1 MEMDTGGLCVPRVTG
16 SILAAQPGVNVPSSL
31 ALELLGRAPLALGE
45 HRIAVVEESDDRHL
59 GALAVGVA
67 AVAVIERDVH
77 L

>member
-1 MEMDTGGLCVPRVTG
+1 
-16 SILAAQPGVNVPSSL
+16 
-31 ALELLGRAPLALGE
+31 
-45 HRIAVVEESDDRHL
+45 VVEESDDRHL